1 MHTKTDVTPS
11 GRGRGRPAAEV
22 EAAEVEEHKFWTELL
37 LLIELV
43 QPFSDALHLLEG
55 DRPLLPQVVP
65 IWEALE
71 QHVDAFVAKYP
82 DEKFK
87 SLPEMFKRRRDKHCP
102 DAAYA
107 SLALD
112 PASFTKDEAS
122 GDWQTAIMTMDSDEV
137 ARVEKHCERFVAPD
151 EIDALRD
158 ELAMLQLEPLP
169 KKLESLYKVCS
180 RRTETVDGARTKVVL
195 ASGSSR
201 RGLWTNHLSK
211 NGFPLLALCA
221 DRLLSMHAT
230 SAATERNWSV
240 WGQIYTKYKTCLG
253 LVKGSKIVYVRCNSK
268 FVDEDDNEIAE
279 IYLDTV

>member
-1 MHTKTDVTPS
+1 LM
-11 GRGRGRPAAEV
+11 RLAEV
-22 EAAEVEEHKFWTELL
+22 EAAEVEEHKFWTELP

-43 QPFSDALHLLEG
+43 QPFSDAIHLLEG

-65 IWEALE
+65 VWESLE

-87 SLPEMFKRRRDKHCP
+87 SLPEMLKRRRDKHCP

-107 SLALD
+107 ALAFD
-112 PASFTKDEAS
+112 PAYFLKRKDKAS
-122 GDWQTAIMTMDSDEV
+122 GNWKTAIMTMDSDQV
-137 ARVEKHCERFVAPD
+137 TRVQKYCERFVEPD
-151 EIDALRD
+151 QIGALRV
-158 ELAMLQLEPLP
+158 ELAMLELKPLP
-169 KKLESLYKVCS
+169 KQFDSLYEVCS
-180 RRTETVDGARTKVVL
+180 QRTEKVDGARTKVVL
-195 ASGSSR
+195 TCGSIR
-201 RGLWTNHLSK
+201 RGLWTGRLAK

-240 WGQIYTKYKTCLG
+240 WGQIYTKYKTRLG

-279 IYLDTV
+279 IYLDTVE